1 VEVLGDIGLF
11 VLAQAEHAAEED
23 EGGSFLVSPEL
34 GLMIWTVV
42 LFLFTMWFLGR
53 TAFPRIGEALEKRAN
68 AIRDSI
74 EAAEKQREDADK
86 LLEEYRQ
93 RLKEAREQADDIV
106 ARARKAEAAAVAEAT
121 EEGRAKREE
130 LVAAARRDIETETRR
145 SLERIRKEVADLT
158 VLATE
163 KVTRKALDPD
173 DQQRLVEEALAEVDF
188 SALAGEAVG
197 NGEKANGGSE
207 S

>member
-1 VEVLGDIGLF
+1 MELLGDIGIVL
-11 VLAQAEHAAEED
+11 LAQAETAEE
-23 EGGSFLVSPEL
+23 EGSGSFLVSPEL
-34 GLMIWTVV
+34 GLMIWTVI
-42 LFLFTMWFLGR
+42 LFVATMWFLKR
-53 TAFPRIGEALEKRAN
+53 TAFPKIGEALEKRAN
-68 AIRDSI
+68 AIRESI
-74 EAAEKQREDADK
+74 EAAEKQREEADQ

-93 RLKEAREQADDIV
+93 RLKEAREQAEDIV
-106 ARARKAEAAAVAEAT
+106 ARARKAEEAAVAEAT
-121 EEGRAKREE
+121 AEGRAKREE

-163 KVTRKALDPD
+163 KVTRKALDED

-197 NGEKANGGSE
+197 NGGDER
-207 S
+207 